1 VRGVGS
7 PGQCWQLPGST
18 LEFLSG
24 RWRASRSLRDHVA
37 GQEGSF
43 QGVAS
48 FVPRGALPFHAL
60 RFDALPFDALPF
72 GALSYSE
79 QGELQFGRHRGPA
92 SRSLIF
98 VPAPDGAAAVLFAD
112 GRPFYRL
119 NLRSGYWQAEHPC
132 DRDLYLV
139 TVRVSGPDCL
149 IEHWQ
154 ASGPGKD
161 YEMTTTLA
169 RIGAAA

>member
-1 VRGVGS
+1 VRGVAS

-24 RWRASRSLRDHVA
+24 HWRASRALRDHIA
-37 GQEGSF
+37 GLEGSF
-43 QGVAS
+43 EGVAS
-48 FVPRGALPFHAL
+48 FTARPG
-60 RFDALPFDALPF
+60 DARD
-72 GALSYSE
+72 ALSYRE
-79 QGELQFGRHRGPA
+79 RGELRFGRHRGPA
-92 SRSLIF
+92 RRNLIF
-98 VPAPDGAAAVLFAD
+98 APLADGAAAVLFAD

-119 NLRSGYWQAEHPC
+119 DLRSGYWRAEHPC

>member
-1 VRGVGS
+1 VGS
-7 PGQCWQLPGST
+7 PGPLWPLPGST
-18 LEFLSG
+18 LQFLSG
-24 RWRASRSLRDHVA
+24 TWRAGRELRDRVA
-37 GQEGSF
+37 GREGSF
-43 QGVAS
+43 HGVAS
-48 FVPRGALPFHAL
+48 FCALGAEGRGVHPC
-60 RFDALPFDALPF
+60 
-72 GALSYSE
+72 GALSYHE
-79 QGELQFGRHRGPA
+79 QGELQFGRHKGPA

-98 VPAPDGAAAVLFAD
+98 VPLPDGAAGVLFAD

-119 NLRSGYWQAEHPC
+119 DLRSGYWQAEHPC
-132 DRDLYLV
+132 DRDLYVV
-139 TVRVSGPDCL
+139 TVWVSGPGRV